1 MPTLE
6 GTTRTAFL
14 CFFLSHIPITLVID
28 GQAFFPRRFYPQVL
42 RDVVDWYAITFKDK
56 LMTHPPQPWFTSL
69 VAIEILLQMPFFFVA
84 VYAILQKQKNDT
96 NTLNQNGRSI
106 IEGNGIFR
114 SLCMV
119 YGSSTATSLIPIFA
133 SILTDDG
140 TTLREKGILLC
151 FYFPYFIFPL
161 WLVVIAVCEEN
172 VFGSKSKKRE

>member
-1 MPTLE
+1 
-6 GTTRTAFL
+6 
-14 CFFLSHIPITLVID
+14 
-28 GQAFFPRRFYPQVL
+28 
-42 RDVVDWYAITFKDK
+42 
-56 LMTHPPQPWFTSL
+56 
-69 VAIEILLQMPFFFVA
+69 MPFFFVA